1 MKLNLTDSQLHRVGL
16 LVIATGLP
24 VISSANDQRT
34 GETVYRKV
42 CSACHGAKVPG
53 APQLGDRGAWKKL
66 FAEGQATVTAHGWVG
81 IRGMPAKGGQADMQL
96 EEFARAVAY
105 MARSAGGDWQ
115 DPDAELL
122 EEIREEEKERILEMN
137 RQ

>member
-1 MKLNLTDSQLHRVGL
+1 MNLTKSHWHQGAL
-16 LVIATGLP
+16 LVIAAGLP
-24 VISSANDQRT
+24 LISIADDQRT
-34 GETVYRKV
+34 GETVYQQV
-42 CSACHGAKVPG
+42 CSACHGARVPG

-81 IRGMPAKGGQADMQL
+81 IRGMPARGGQADMQL

-122 EEIREEEKERILEMN
+122 EEIREEEEERLVELD